1 MQFLVNLGLLDDF
14 TIICIHIFLS
24 SFVSLEVYRAVG
36 MAKGVERKEG
46 VSIGDY
52 MSQSYIRDNSR
63 VIFFFVS
70 NPVEVDIALLL
81 SLGRRNTEYKR
92 NNLK

>member
-1 MQFLVNLGLLDDF
+1 M
-14 TIICIHIFLS
+14 I
-24 SFVSLEVYRAVG
+24 LEVYRAVG
-36 MAKGVERKEG
+36 MAKRVEREEG

-81 SLGRRNTEYKR
+81 SLVRRNTEYKR
-92 NNLK
+92 KYWFQKRNNLK